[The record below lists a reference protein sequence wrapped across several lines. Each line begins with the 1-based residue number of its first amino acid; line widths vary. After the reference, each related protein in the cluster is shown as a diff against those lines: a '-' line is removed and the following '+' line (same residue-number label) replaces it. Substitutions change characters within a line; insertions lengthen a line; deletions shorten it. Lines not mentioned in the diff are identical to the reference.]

1 MLENAVQLLPIGAET
16 PFRDSLLNNE
26 SDFFGAEQSMVDNTT
41 IRSDVDPVSGIQDM
55 LIDEI
60 SSREFNSV

>member
-26 SDFFGAEQSMVDNTT
+26 SDLFGAEQSMVDNTT